1 MRNDSWKMW
10 KYLRTYTSVLYLG
23 TSIWFL
29 IQFVEMNMLKPSY
42 QWLVIWG
49 VVLVGAVL
57 CYMLHAAERKAA
69 KTIGNCVAILLSICL
84 AVGAFGL
91 DTMNSLIQGA
101 TEHTVQ
107 HKDIS
112 LIVLKDSELKEVKDI
127 QESDFIGIQNVIYQN
142 SATKML
148 EELQQELGFS
158 NKTETFANMNE
169 MVSGLYEKKV
179 PIIVLDEAYRNVLE
193 MEWESFSEDTRIL
206 YSIEYSEEQVNFA
219 KKIEVSEDKFAV
231 LISGIDTYGEI
242 KSVSRTDVNI
252 LAIVNPEKAKVLLVS
267 IPRDYYVPI
276 YSGTQGIAGAEGS
289 MDKLTHSGLF
299 GPECTVRTLENVFDI
314 PINYYVRVNFT
325 SVIDVIDAVGGI
337 TIQSDYEFGDFVVG
351 DNECDGEKALK
362 FVRDRYS
369 FKDGDRQRGKNQ
381 MKVIEAVI
389 RKLSNPS
396 LQYDYV
402 KLFEAVK
409 DCVEMNFTDEEVKE
423 LIQIQVNDKPAW
435 TVESISVNGTDAHD
449 YSYFYGTE
457 LYVMYPIQSSID
469 EAKSK
474 IAEYLE

>member
-1 MRNDSWKMW
+1 MK
-10 KYLRTYTSVLYLG
+10 K
-23 TSIWFL
+23 I
-29 IQFVEMNMLKPSY
+29 
-42 QWLVIWG
+42 
-49 VVLVGAVL
+49 
-57 CYMLHAAERKAA
+57 A
-69 KTIGNCVAILLSICL
+69 KTFGIILAILLIIGL
-84 AVGAFGL
+84 AIGITGYVAFDSMLG
-91 DTMNSLIQGA
+91 DMTANFIV
-101 TEHTVQ
+101 E
-107 HKDIS
+107 KDIS
-112 LIVLKDSELKEVKDI
+112 LIVLKDSSILAMKDVKDTDI
-127 QESDFIGIQNVIYQN
+127 IGMQNVCFQD
-142 SATKML
+142 SVKRMT
-148 EELQQELGFS
+148 EEMEKKTGFVNLQKEYESLH
-158 NKTETFANMNE
+158 A
-169 MVSGLYEKKV
+169 MVSGLYSEDV
-179 PIIVLDEAYRNVLE
+179 PIVILDEAYREIVQLE
-193 MEWESFSEDTRIL
+193 FPEFNSETRVIFTIQ
-206 YSIEYSEEQVNFA
+206 YPQEQA
-219 KKIEVSEDKFAV
+219 KFVKQAEEVSKDTFTV

-252 LAIVNPEKAKVLLVS
+252 LAVVNPEKAKVLLIS

-276 YSGTQGIAGAEGS
+276 YSGTQSIAGAEGS

-325 SVIDVIDAVGGI
+325 SVIDVIDAVGGV

-423 LIQIQVNDKPAW
+423 LIQIQVNEKPAW

-469 EAKSK
+469 EAKLK